1 MSRTINFLNDNGE
14 VLIMQDKVNV
24 AEIKDNTIKVWVNNN
39 APYVFHYAKR
49 EKAEE
54 IFAKIKKY
62 LNEDEG

>member
-1 MSRTINFLNDNGE
+1 MSRTINFSTDNGE

-24 AEIKDNTIKVWVNNN
+24 AEIKDSTIKVWVNNTQ
-39 APYVFHYAKR
+39 YVFHYDKR

-54 IFAKIKKY
+54 IFAKFKKY